1 MDMRLEPRRER
12 WAGDALRQQ
21 HLDHT
26 VIEALNVDEAG
37 QKMLL
42 SKKTPRKTSNEYL
55 RVRSSINFSTEE
67 I

>member
-37 QKMLL
+37 QKMVL
-42 SKKTPRKTSNEYL
+42 SKKTPERPLTN
-55 RVRSSINFSTEE
+55 I
-67 I
+67 